1 MNIDTKVLWIIV
13 IVIALAISLF
23 FTVKKRTV
31 YKRLQQYMA
40 EERWG
45 DFERL
50 LNGKLTSM
58 LYPRYNRE
66 YLRLNSYLLRE
77 NYADANKLFD
87 ELLQLKL
94 PNMQRVDLVIKAFN
108 YFVGREN
115 RTRSKELLDE
125 IMTYQGERVEP
136 IQAECQLMYDTV
148 ILKHSDDIADIE
160 RQIKDADT
168 AKRGRLEYMLALQ
181 YRNKGDMDAFN
192 EHVKKA
198 AEDSFVPGG
207 VA

>member
-1 MNIDTKVLWIIV
+1 MTFDTKILWIIV
-13 IVIALAISLF
+13 IAIALAISLF
-23 FTVKKRTV
+23 FSVKKRTV

-50 LNGKLTSM
+50 LDSKLTGM
-58 LYPRYNRE
+58 LYPRYNRD
-66 YLRLNSYLLRE
+66 YMRLNSYLLRE
-77 NYADANKLFD
+77 DYADANKLFD
-87 ELLQLKL
+87 ELLQLQL

-125 IMTYQGERVEP
+125 IMTYQGDRVEP
-136 IQAECQLMYDTV
+136 VQAECQLMYDTM
-148 ILKHSDDIADIE
+148 ILKRSDSIDAIKSQIANA
-160 RQIKDADT
+160 DA
-168 AKRGRLEYMLALQ
+168 AKRGRLEYILALQ

-207 VA
+207 AA

>member
-1 MNIDTKVLWIIV
+1 MPIDTKVLWTAV
-13 IVIALAISLF
+13 VVIAIAISLF
-23 FTVKKRTV
+23 FSIKKRTV
-31 YKRLQQYMA
+31 YKRLQQYMS

-50 LNGKLTSM
+50 LDGKLTSM
-58 LYPRYNRE
+58 LYPRYNRD

-77 NYADANKLFD
+77 DYARANELFD

-125 IMTYQGERVEP
+125 IMTYEGERVEP
-136 IQAECQLMYDTV
+136 IKAECQLMYDTM
-148 ILKHSDDIADIE
+148 ILKHSDDIDAIKAQIE
-160 RQIKDADT
+160 ST
-168 AKRGRLEYMLALQ
+168 EGAKRGRLEYILALQ
-181 YRNKGDMDAFN
+181 YRNKGDMDAFK
-192 EHVKKA
+192 EHVRKA
-198 AEDSFVPGG
+198 AEDSFRPGG

>member
-1 MNIDTKVLWIIV
+1 M
-13 IVIALAISLF
+13 
-23 FTVKKRTV
+23 
-31 YKRLQQYMA
+31 
-40 EERWG
+40 
-45 DFERL
+45 
-50 LNGKLTSM
+50 
-58 LYPRYNRE
+58 
-66 YLRLNSYLLRE
+66 NSYLLRE
-77 NYADANKLFD
+77 DYAEANKLFD

-136 IQAECQLMYDTV
+136 IKAECQLMYDTM
-148 ILKHSDDIADIE
+148 ILKRSDSIDALTK
-160 RQIKDADT
+160 QIGEVDG
-168 AKRGRLEYMLALQ
+168 AKRGRLEYLLALQ

-198 AEDSFVPGG
+198 AEDSFAPGG

>member
-1 MNIDTKVLWIIV
+1 MTIDTNVLWIAV
-13 IVIALAISLF
+13 VVIAIAVSLF
-23 FTVKKRTV
+23 FSIKKRTV
-31 YKRLQQYMA
+31 YKRLQQYMS

-50 LNGKLTSM
+50 LDGKLTSM

-125 IMTYQGERVEP
+125 IKTYQGERVEP
-136 IQAECQLMYDTV
+136 IQAECQLMYDTM
-148 ILKHSDDIADIE
+148 ILKHSDDIDDIT
-160 RQIKDADT
+160 RQIEEADA
-168 AKRGRLEYMLALQ
+168 AKRGRLEYLLALQ

>member
-50 LNGKLTSM
+50 LDGKLTSM

-168 AKRGRLEYMLALQ
+168 AKRGRLECMLALQ

>member
-1 MNIDTKVLWIIV
+1 MTIDTKVLWIAV
-13 IVIALAISLF
+13 VVIAIAISLF
-23 FTVKKRTV
+23 FSIKKRTV
-31 YKRLQQYMA
+31 YKQLQRCMA

-50 LNGKLTSM
+50 LDGKLTSM
-58 LYPRYNRE
+58 LYPRYNRD

-77 NYADANKLFD
+77 DYAEANKLFD
-87 ELLQLKL
+87 GLLQLKL

-136 IQAECQLMYDTV
+136 IKAECQLMYDTM
-148 ILKHSDDIADIE
+148 ILKRSDSIDALTK
-160 RQIKDADT
+160 QIGEVDG
-168 AKRGRLEYMLALQ
+168 AKRGRLEYLLALQ

-198 AEDSFVPGG
+198 AEDSFAPGG